1 MNGPNKPECLLLGSL
16 SSVVNCLI
24 IRPEPARVKHTSG
37 APFWGRLVALPTTLY
52 KAGKAYQERALA
64 YWSNL

>member
-1 MNGPNKPECLLLGSL
+1 MNGPNKPECLLLASL

-37 APFWGRLVALPTTLY
+37 APFRGSLVALPPLD
-52 KAGKAYQERALA
+52 
-64 YWSNL
+64 